1 MFTPPCVFSCT
12 GVRLLADLYHVPQGN
27 GFTISV
33 QLGLHTHRISCVV
46 ASIVTYVRYFIYS
59 KRMDVSTPS

>member
-1 MFTPPCVFSCT
+1 MLIDHEVL
-12 GVRLLADLYHVPQGN
+12 GNGN

>member
-1 MFTPPCVFSCT
+1 MLIDHEVL
-12 GVRLLADLYHVPQGN
+12 GNGN

-46 ASIVTYVRYFIYS
+46 ASIVTYNAWMSLLPHNKCFRLCTIS
-59 KRMDVSTPS
+59 KTLIMDRRE